1 MRPEDEDHG
10 KFSREIGEKEKRKL
24 RSRKEGDRSIIFGLG
39 MLGLIGWAIAV
50 PVLIGIALGAWLDAR
65 HRTGFSWTLTFLF
78 AGLILGCL
86 NAWYWV
92 RKVSR
97 RQ

>member
-1 MRPEDEDHG
+1 MSQGEENHG
-10 KFSREIGEKEKRKL
+10 KFSNEVGKKEKRKL
-24 RSRKEGDRSIIFGLG
+24 RSRTEGDRSIIFGLG

-50 PVLIGIALGAWLDAR
+50 PVLIGIALGVWLDAR

-78 AGLILGCL
+78 IGLILGCI

-92 RKVSR
+92 RKASR